1 MSMNGN
7 PHYGLAAHVID
18 KVDALP
24 GGYSRDQAML
34 KGILGA
40 QAQAT
45 LALAFEQRT
54 ANLIALHQMAVTAIQ
69 NGADND
75 GISPDDFRRSSDE
88 IETRLGL
95 NGDTE

>member
-1 MSMNGN
+1 MSTMNGN
-7 PHYGLAAHVID
+7 PHYERAVDLLNVPALANLTPEEEA
-18 KVDALP
+18 ATR
-24 GGYSRDQAML
+24 SE
-34 KGILGA
+34 A
-40 QAQAT
+40 QVNAT

-88 IETRLGL
+88 IEARLGL
-95 NGDTE
+95 NGDAS